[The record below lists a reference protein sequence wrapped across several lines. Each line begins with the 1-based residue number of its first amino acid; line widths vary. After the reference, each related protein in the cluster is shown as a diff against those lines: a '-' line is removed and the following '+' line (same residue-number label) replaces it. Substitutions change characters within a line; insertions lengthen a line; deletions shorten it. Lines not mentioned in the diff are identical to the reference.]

1 MHRPDWLEA
10 EGATVS
16 DGLPGLL
23 SSSDSFYQM
32 SYVSVC
38 SFFMLSNSK
47 ELDIKLNA
55 LRLFDL

>member
-23 SSSDSFYQM
+23 SSSDSLYQM
-32 SYVSVC
+32 SYASVC
-38 SFFMLSNSK
+38 SFFMLSNTK

-55 LRLFDL
+55 LR

>member
-38 SFFMLSNSK
+38 SFFMLSNTK
-47 ELDIKLNA
+47 ELN
-55 LRLFDL
+55 